1 MANDHTVPLLIV
13 LSGPSGVGKDAVLQ
27 RMREL
32 GKPFHYTVTATT
44 RPIRSGEIDGV
55 DYVFVDREQFQSMIV
70 DKQLLEYA
78 EVYGNWYGVPSE
90 PVKDA
95 LGKGKDVILKID
107 VQGAENIRKKTTEAV
122 YVFLAPPSLQEL
134 ERRLRERMTDS
145 EEALTRRLKTA
156 SGEMQDARKFDHVV
170 VNRNERID
178 DAVADIMGIVE
189 QEQSKKQRTGV
200 RL

>member
-107 VQGAENIRKKTTEAV
+107 VQGAENIRKKRRRKKIN
-122 YVFLAPPSLQEL
+122 FL
-134 ERRLRERMTDS
+134 
-145 EEALTRRLKTA
+145 
-156 SGEMQDARKFDHVV
+156 
-170 VNRNERID
+170 
-178 DAVADIMGIVE
+178 
-189 QEQSKKQRTGV
+189 
-200 RL
+200 

>member
-156 SGEMQDARKFDHVV
+156 SAEMQDARKFDHVV

-178 DAVADIMGIVE
+178 DAVADIMEIVE

>member
-1 MANDHTVPLLIV
+1 
-13 LSGPSGVGKDAVLQ
+13 
-27 RMREL
+27 
-32 GKPFHYTVTATT
+32 
-44 RPIRSGEIDGV
+44 
-55 DYVFVDREQFQSMIV
+55 MIV

-156 SGEMQDARKFDHVV
+156 SAEMQDARKFDHVV

-178 DAVADIMGIVE
+178 DAVADIMGIVD
-189 QEQSKKQRTGV
+189 QEHSKKQRTGG

>member
-44 RPIRSGEIDGV
+44 RPIRSGEIAGV

-70 DKQLLEYA
+70 NKQLLEYA

-122 YVFLAPPSLQEL
+122 YVFLAQPSLQEL

>member
-70 DKQLLEYA
+70 NKQLLEYA

-156 SGEMQDARKFDHVV
+156 SGEMQDARKFAHVV

>member
-70 DKQLLEYA
+70 NKQLLEYA

>member
-70 DKQLLEYA
+70 NKQLLEYA

-145 EEALTRRLKTA
+145 EAALTRRLKTA

-189 QEQSKKQRTGV
+189 QEHSKKQRTGV